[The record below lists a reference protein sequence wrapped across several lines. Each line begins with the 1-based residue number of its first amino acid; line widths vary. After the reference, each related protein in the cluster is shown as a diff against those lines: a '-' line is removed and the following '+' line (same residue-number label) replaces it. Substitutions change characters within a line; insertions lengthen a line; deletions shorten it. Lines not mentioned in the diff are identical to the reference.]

1 MPLVGKTLRSSNRK
15 GMTRVS
21 GVSHLPLHFLFFFW
35 GGGSIEMEASL
46 PPLGEKGTDGDI
58 GRGDWA
64 SPDANVSE
72 CSGLG
77 HRLGETVIQRT
88 HGKSTSVPK

>member
-1 MPLVGKTLRSSNRK
+1 MPLVGKTLRRSNRK

-21 GVSHLPLHFLFFFW
+21 GVSHLQLHFYI
-35 GGGSIEMEASL
+35 SPKIEIEASL
-46 PPLGEKGTDGDI
+46 PPLGQKGIDGDI

-64 SPDANVSE
+64 SPDAKVSE

-77 HRLGETVIQRT
+77 HRLGETVIQWT
-88 HGKSTSVPK
+88 HSKSTSVPK

>member
-1 MPLVGKTLRSSNRK
+1 MPLVGKTLRRSNRK

-21 GVSHLPLHFLFFFW
+21 GASHLPLHFYL
-35 GGGSIEMEASL
+35 SPKIEMEASL
-46 PPLGEKGTDGDI
+46 PPLGETGIDGDT

-77 HRLGETVIQRT
+77 HRLGETVIQWT
-88 HGKSTSVPK
+88 HGKSTSVPKQ